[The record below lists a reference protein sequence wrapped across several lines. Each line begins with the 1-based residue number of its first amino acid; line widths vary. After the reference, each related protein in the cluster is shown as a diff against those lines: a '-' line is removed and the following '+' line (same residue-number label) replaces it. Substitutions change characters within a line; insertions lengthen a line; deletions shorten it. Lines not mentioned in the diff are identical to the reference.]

1 VRYGIISDVHSNLVA
16 LEVVL
21 GELADAAVDCY
32 LCLGDVVG
40 YGARPNQCCDLIRE
54 LDCVCI
60 RGNHDEAAVFPG
72 KEEWFTPPAR
82 YCIEWTRD
90 QLTAVNRQF
99 LKSLQ
104 PSTLVDSKI
113 ELCHG
118 SLPDADYYTT
128 TPIDALLT
136 LRVMK
141 TSLCF
146 FGHTHYAEW
155 FTYDSDNELPAE
167 HPHALGGTC
176 EIEEG
181 HVYLINPG
189 AVGQP
194 RDGVE
199 LASYAIYDE
208 EAATVTI
215 HRTAYDIARTSE
227 QMAAA
232 GLPESM
238 YARLW
243 LGV

>member
-1 VRYGIISDVHSNLVA
+1 MRYGILSDVHSNLVA

-21 GELADAAVDCY
+21 EELAEAAVDRY
-32 LCLGDVVG
+32 VCLGDVVG
-40 YGARPNQCCDLIRE
+40 YGPRPNQCCDLIRE

-60 RGNHDEAAVFPG
+60 RGNHDEAAVSPG

-82 YCIEWTRD
+82 YCMEWTRD
-90 QLTAVNRQF
+90 QLTEVNYQF
-99 LKSLQ
+99 LRSL
-104 PSTLVDSKI
+104 PPNRLIDNRL

-118 SLPDADYYTT
+118 SLPDPDYYTT
-128 TPIDALLT
+128 TPMDALLT
-136 LRVMK
+136 LRAME
-141 TSLCF
+141 TSLCL

-155 FTYDSDNELPAE
+155 FVYNGGNEAPSE

-181 HVYLINPG
+181 RAYLINPG

-199 LASYAIYDE
+199 LASYAVYDE

-227 QMAAA
+227 QMEAA